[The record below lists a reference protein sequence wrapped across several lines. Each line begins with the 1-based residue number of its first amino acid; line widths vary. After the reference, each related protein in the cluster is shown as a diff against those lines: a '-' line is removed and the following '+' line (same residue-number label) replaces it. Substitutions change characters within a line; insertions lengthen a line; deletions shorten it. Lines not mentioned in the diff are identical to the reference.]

1 MPGRGPAP
9 KPTASRE
16 RDLRRKTAGAVELN
30 DDGQTRG
37 PDLPA
42 DLEWPAATRD
52 WWETWRNSPQAQTF
66 VATDWSFLLD
76 TAMLHAEYW
85 LGDRSLAAELRLRMA
100 KFGTTPED
108 RMRLRLSIKD
118 APVVDP
124 AAPAQ
129 PRRSAARRSRLLK
142 VVASGEVG

>member
-9 KPTASRE
+9 KPAEE
-16 RDLRRKTAGAVELN
+16 RRRRNVDPYPAAQVAG
-30 DDGQTRG
+30 DDQVRG
-37 PDLPA
+37 PELP
-42 DLEWPAATRD
+42 DDIEWPAATRE
-52 WWETWRNSPQAQTF
+52 WWDTWRRSPQAQMF

-118 APVVDP
+118 TPADQAP
-124 AAPAQ
+124 APAQ
-129 PRRSAARRSRLLK
+129 PRKAAARRSRLLK